1 MEIKELERITCLS
14 CDIVEKVGEFIREE
28 LGKVSNNEIEKKSY
42 NSLVSYVDK
51 TAEEK
56 LVKGLQGILPGATF
70 LTEEETISA
79 EEGEY
84 RWIIDPLD
92 GTTNFLHQLPHFAI
106 SVALQHKDQMI
117 LGIVYDVTKQESFYA
132 WKNGGAFLN
141 GEKISVSQK
150 KETANAL
157 VATGFPYHN
166 YDRIQPYFETL
177 EYFMRNSVGIRRLG
191 SAAVDLAYVAC
202 GRFDLYFEY
211 TLNLYDIAGGVVLVQ
226 EAGGVVT
233 DFAGGDNYLSG
244 AEVLAANPAVYK
256 QSLPILTK
264 CFHNC

>member
-1 MEIKELERITCLS
+1 MKTTELATICERACKLVKSTGAFIRSEIKNVKPSDVITKDL
-14 CDIVEKVGEFIREE
+14 
-28 LGKVSNNEIEKKSY
+28 

-51 TAEEK
+51 KAEEQ
-56 LVKGLQGILPGATF
+56 LVKGLLDIIPQAVF
-70 LTEEETISA
+70 FTEEDTVEN
-79 EEGEY
+79 EEGEF

-92 GTTNFLHQLPHFAI
+92 GTTNFLYQIPIFSV
-106 SVALQHKDQMI
+106 SVALEYQGELVI
-117 LGIVYDVTKQESFYA
+117 GIVYEINNDECFYA
-132 WKNGGAFLN
+132 WKDGGAYLN
-141 GEKISVSQK
+141 GEKILVSQK

-211 TLNLYDIAGGVVLVQ
+211 TLNLYDIAGGVVLVK
-226 EAGGVVT
+226 EAGGVIT
-233 DFAGGDNYLSG
+233 DFAGGDDYLTG
-244 AEVLAANPAVYK
+244 AEVLAANPDVYK

-264 CFHNC
+264 CFHC

>member
-1 MEIKELERITCLS
+1 MKTTELKAITEKACTLIRATGKFIKGEVKKVKPGDVITKDL
-14 CDIVEKVGEFIREE
+14 
-28 LGKVSNNEIEKKSY
+28 

-51 TAEEK
+51 TAEEQ
-56 LVKGLQGILPGATF
+56 LVKGLSELIPNAVF
-70 LTEEETISA
+70 FTEEDTVENQ
-79 EEGEY
+79 EGEY

-92 GTTNFLHQLPHFAI
+92 GTTNFLYQIPIFSV
-106 SVALQHKDQMI
+106 SVALEYQGELVI
-117 LGIVYDVTKQESFYA
+117 GIVYEVNNDECFYA
-132 WKNGGAFLN
+132 WKDGGAFLN
-141 GEKISVSQK
+141 GEKISVSNK

-211 TLNLYDIAGGVVLVQ
+211 TLNLYDIAGGVVLVK
-226 EAGGVVT
+226 EAGGVIT
-233 DFAGGDNYLSG
+233 DFAGGDGYLTG
-244 AEVLAANPAVYK
+244 AEVLAANPDVYK
-256 QSLPILTK
+256 ESLPILTK
-264 CFHNC
+264 CFHC